1 MAITYPK
8 ESESVDAVAGSKPLP
23 MKNAKG
29 VIDLTNVSDT
39 NESEDIQ
46 KAIAASLQYSQTHD
60 TPGIL
65 GGQVSREEQDI
76 SRFVE
81 RYTPRYHSSP
91 KIRTPLKVAVIIL
104 KFE

>member
-8 ESESVDAVAGSKPLP
+8 ESDSLDAVAGSKPLST
-23 MKNAKG
+23 KNTKG

-46 KAIAASLQYSQTHD
+46 KAIAASLQDSQTHE

-76 SRFVE
+76 SRYCICSKYLLE
-81 RYTPRYHSSP
+81 IHL
-91 KIRTPLKVAVIIL
+91 ILVISIKYKL
-104 KFE
+104 HKNIQ